1 MNREL
6 RRLQEKEEKR
16 ARDRRAKGQASRP
29 KRERVGIRQFLSEV
43 RTELKR
49 VAWPSR
55 RETVTFTVVTL
66 ITSAFVTLYTL
77 GLDIVFKR
85 TILELVELIA

>member
-16 ARDRRAKGQASRP
+16 ARERRRGQQQRR
-29 KRERVGIRQFLSEV
+29 RERTGFRQFLSEV

-55 RETVTFTVVTL
+55 REVTTFTIVTL
-66 ITSAFVTLYTL
+66 ITAGFVTLYTF
-77 GLDIVFKR
+77 GLDFTFKNAVLSL
-85 TILELVELIA
+85 LELR

>member
-16 ARDRRAKGQASRP
+16 ARDRRAKGQAARA
-29 KRERVGIRQFLSEV
+29 KRERTGLRQFLSEV

-66 ITSAFVTLYTL
+66 ITSAFVTVFTF
-77 GLDIVFKR
+77 GMDIVFKR
-85 TILELVELIA
+85 TILELVELIV

>member
-16 ARDRRAKGQASRP
+16 ARDRRDAQMQARRR
-29 KRERVGIRQFLSEV
+29 KERVGIRQFLSEV

-55 RETVTFTVVTL
+55 REVQTFTLVTL
-66 ITSAFVTLYTL
+66 ITSGFVTLYVF
-77 GLDIVFKR
+77 GLDIAFKQGV
-85 TILELVELIA
+85 LELLALR

>member
-16 ARDRRAKGQASRP
+16 ARDRRDGAAQARRR
-29 KRERVGIRQFLSEV
+29 KERVGIRQFFSEV

-55 RETVTFTVVTL
+55 REVITFTSVTL
-66 ITSAFVTLYTL
+66 ITSGFVTLFVF
-77 GLDIVFKR
+77 GMDIAFKR
-85 TILELVELIA
+85 GVLELLALR

>member
-16 ARDRRAKGQASRP
+16 ARDRRDAQVQARR
-29 KRERVGIRQFLSEV
+29 KKERVGIRQFVSEV

-55 RETVTFTVVTL
+55 REVTTFTLVTL
-66 ITSAFVTLYTL
+66 ITSGAVTLYVFI
-77 GLDIVFKR
+77 LDITLKR
-85 TILELVELIA
+85 GVLELLALR

>member
-16 ARDRRAKGQASRP
+16 ARERRASQVQARRR
-29 KRERVGIRQFLSEV
+29 KQRVGIRQFLSEV

-49 VAWPSR
+49 VAWPGR
-55 RETVTFTVVTL
+55 REVTTFTLVTL
-66 ITSAFVTLYTL
+66 ITSGFVTLYTF
-77 GLDIVFKR
+77 GLDLTLKR
-85 TILELVELIA
+85 AVLELLALR

>member
-16 ARDRRAKGQASRP
+16 ARDRRDAQAQARRR
-29 KRERVGIRQFLSEV
+29 KERVGIRQFISEV

-49 VAWPSR
+49 VAWPNR
-55 RETVTFTVVTL
+55 REVTTFTLVTL
-66 ITSAFVTLYTL
+66 ITSGAVTLYVF
-77 GLDIVFKR
+77 GLDLVFKR
-85 TILELVELIA
+85 GVLELLELR

>member
-6 RRLQEKEEKR
+6 RRLQEKDEKR
-16 ARDRRAKGQASRP
+16 ARERRGAQVQARRR
-29 KRERVGIRQFLSEV
+29 KERVGIRQFISEV

-55 RETVTFTVVTL
+55 REVTTFTLVTL
-66 ITSAFVTLYTL
+66 ITAGFVMLYTL
-77 GLDIVFKR
+77 GLDVTLKR
-85 TILELVELIA
+85 GVLELLALR